1 MGIGETRNDVEMEKT
16 EKQKI
21 IDELKDFYKKLRSYQ
36 NRQRRR
42 FKGGSSDAKD
52 RSLNA
57 LRLELQRYHAR
68 LKDIIAQ
75 YGGEAGPPFS
85 GREYMVFSLALGSL
99 YMGEDRFMALD
110 EAISLVNKAVAAFE
124 SAPLAGTESQKV
136 GLTQKLEDNR
146 ELPGYL
152 FDKMQF
158 HPRLIEVSEYLFKTG
173 NYASAILEAF
183 KAVDNFVK
191 AKTGL
196 SLNGQALMSKVFDEK
211 APIIRLNDLLTQS
224 DFNEQEGFKFLFKG
238 TTIGI
243 RNPKAHDNVV
253 QNDPY
258 RTLEYLGLASL
269 LMKRVQEGKIVKL
282 S

>member
-1 MGIGETRNDVEMEKT
+1 MDKA

-21 IDELKDFYKKLRSYQ
+21 IDELKAFYKKLRSYQ
-36 NRQRRR
+36 NRQRKR
-42 FKGGSSDAKD
+42 FKEAYSDAKD

-68 LKDIIAQ
+68 LKDIISQ

-85 GREYMVFSLALGSL
+85 GRGYMVFSLALGSL
-99 YMGEDRFMALD
+99 YMDEARFMALD
-110 EAISLVNKAVAAFE
+110 EAISLVNKAIAAFE
-124 SAPLAGTESQKV
+124 SAPLANTESQKV
-136 GLTQKLEDNR
+136 SLTQELEDTC

-158 HPRLIEVSEYLFKTG
+158 HPRVIEVSESLFKTG
-173 NYASAILEAF
+173 NYAPAIFEAF
-183 KAVDNFVK
+183 KAVENLVK
-191 AKTGL
+191 EKTAL

-211 APIIRLNDLLTQS
+211 APIIRLNDLLTES
-224 DFNEQEGFKFLFKG
+224 DRDEQEGFKFLFKG
-238 TTIGI
+238 ATIGI

-253 QNDPY
+253 QTDPY
-258 RTLEYLGLASL
+258 RTIEYLGLASL
-269 LMKRVQEGKIVKL
+269 LMKRIQEGKIVKL

>member
-1 MGIGETRNDVEMEKT
+1 MDEA

-21 IDELKDFYKKLRSYQ
+21 IDELRAFYKKLQSYQ

-42 FKGGSSDAKD
+42 LKEASSDAKD

-68 LKDIIAQ
+68 LKDVISQ
-75 YGGEAGPPFS
+75 YGGEAVLPYL
-85 GREYMVFSLALGSL
+85 GREYEVFSLALGSL
-99 YMGEDRFMALD
+99 NMRHNDFTALD
-110 EAISLVNKAVAAFE
+110 GAISLVNKAIAGFAL
-124 SAPLAGTESQKV
+124 APLAGTELQKV
-136 GLTQKLEDNR
+136 SLTQELEDTR
-146 ELPGYL
+146 KLSDYL

-158 HPRLIEVSEYLFKTG
+158 HPRVIQVSGSLFKTG
-173 NYASAILEAF
+173 NYASAIFEAF
-183 KAVDNFVK
+183 KAVDNLVK
-191 AKTGL
+191 ERTAL

-211 APIIRLNDLLTQS
+211 APIIRLNDLLTEP
-224 DFNEQEGFKFLFKG
+224 DRDEQEGFKFLFKG
-238 TTIGI
+238 ATIGI

-253 QNDPY
+253 QTDPY

-269 LMKRVQEGKIVKL
+269 LMRRIQEGKIVKL